1 MFSQEE
7 LIYLRQQQ
15 LARLATV
22 DAAGQ
27 PTVDAVGFQFEG
39 GRFYVGG
46 IALDRSRKYRNIAA
60 GNDRVSL
67 IIDDILSLEPYQ
79 PRGIKVHGTAEIVH
93 RDDGFFGP
101 GEYFVITPQVAWS
114 WGVIAPTFQEGQFA
128 PHKISWTTGA
138 PLAPTIEE
146 LQTESP
152 ALSRR

>member
-1 MFSQEE
+1 MFSREE

-22 DAAGQ
+22 AADGQ

-39 GRFYVGG
+39 GRFFIGG
-46 IALDRSRKYRNIAA
+46 VALARSRKYRNIDA

-67 IIDDILSLEPYQ
+67 IVDDIASLNPYQ

-93 RDDGFFGP
+93 RDDGFFGH
-101 GEYFVITPQVAWS
+101 GEYFVVTPRVAWS

-128 PHKISWTTGA
+128 PHKTVWTEA
-138 PLAPTIEE
+138 
-146 LQTESP
+146 ESGV
-152 ALSRR
+152 LMRR